1 MMIIYLER
9 NGDMEESNIPKMDGL
24 EIFTENLEESRKGAM
39 FHPNESDSY
48 IEKRL
53 QGQMNYYHK
62 ECSQL
67 QKEYNGLSIFNIVIT
82 ALIPLFTLAINDWD
96 FSKYIVVALGA
107 LDTVTTSILLLHK
120 TKENQVNYR
129 STYENLKKEYI
140 YYINSIEKYK
150 DKSYQESREL
160 FIETCENLMQ
170 SEHGIWGNLS
180 ETEENIKRN

>member
-1 MMIIYLER
+1 
-9 NGDMEESNIPKMDGL
+9 MEENNIPKEDRVKIL
-24 EIFTENLEESRKGAM
+24 TENLEESRKGVM
-39 FHPNESDSY
+39 FHLNESDSY
-48 IEKRL
+48 IENRL
-53 QGQMNYYHK
+53 QEQMNYYHR
-62 ECSQL
+62 ECAQL
-67 QKEYNGLSIFNIVIT
+67 QREYNGLSFFNIVIT
-82 ALIPLFTLAINDWD
+82 ALIPMFTLAINDWY

-107 LDTVTTSILLLHK
+107 LDTITTSILLLHK

-170 SEHGIWGNLS
+170 SEHSIWGNFS
-180 ETEENIKRN
+180 EAEENIKRN